1 MQQSSTFQ
9 IGDKVIVPA
18 AISGFGK
25 DMQAIVCKVE
35 NFMGNTLVTVDY
47 LTPDPM
53 GGKGGCFHDFQI
65 EAATDVEIRKD
76 DKASK

>member
-18 AISGFGK
+18 AINGFGK
-25 DMQAIVCKVE
+25 ICRRLSARCRILWVIHWS
-35 NFMGNTLVTVDY
+35 TVDY

-53 GGKGGCFHDFQI
+53 GGKGGCFRDFQI
-65 EAATDVEIRKD
+65 KAATDVEIGKD
-76 DKASK
+76 NKASK

>member
-18 AISGFGK
+18 AINGFGK

-47 LTPDPM
+47 LTPDQM
-53 GGKGGCFHDFQI
+53 GGKGGCFRDFQI
-65 EAATDVEIRKD
+65 KAATDVEIGKD
-76 DKASK
+76 NKASK